1 MKISSLASALLCGG
15 MIAHSVAAQG
25 VAPAARVPKSQG
37 VLVGTLVDS
46 ASGRS
51 VHPGRVDLVDAR
63 LFAFTDSLGRFV
75 LPQVPVGRH
84 LVLARGIGY
93 VPAQKA
99 FEVVKDTVRLPPIR
113 LRRDHRFDSL
123 NIVAP

>member
-63 LFAFTDSLGRFV
+63 LFAFTDSLGPFV
-75 LPQVPVGRH
+75 LPPVPVFRH
-84 LVLARGIGY
+84 LRRARGIAY
-93 VPAQKA
+93 VPEQKP
-99 FEVVKDTVRLPPIR
+99 FEVVKDTVRLPPIH
-113 LRRDHRFDSL
+113 LPRDHRCE
-123 NIVAP
+123 A